1 MAHSPTFPLRP
12 FAHPQLELLA
22 EQIELGRC
30 VLVLGPWASASLA
43 GGKSEPV
50 SVLLA
55 RSLGAELTAPVP
67 EPDDLPMV
75 ATAFQRQFEGGRL
88 ILERMAANF
97 LRNQT
102 EPGEL
107 LRAVA
112 QLPFRIILTTAQDN
126 LLQRAF
132 AAVGKPC
139 NEGWYRINQTQ
150 PDAFDETSSRPF
162 VYQLFGKVLEKGSDS
177 LILTQQDRMDYL
189 DSVQG
194 VGKETRLPPALRKAM
209 QDAKCFLFLGFDY
222 QYWYLRVLLHVLKF
236 SEKAELV
243 FGLPEN
249 IPENGLPAGAAAF
262 FSTQYKFSFFGENA
276 LELLEK
282 LKEKIA
288 ASGDDS
294 PSPAPKSL
302 RLLYLNAVEDAALA
316 AELDRSLSQLKEKF
330 GIAAHSIHDI
340 LAGEDMEE
348 SRRSAIAEANLILP
362 VISADF
368 TAADWLAGTLTQQ
381 ALARHGTP
389 GARVV
394 AIYAREVFGGTDLF
408 KGKTAIL
415 PADNIPLS
423 DMNREKAFFN
433 IGLELEKILA
443 AL

>member
-1 MAHSPTFPLRP
+1 MAHPPTHPLRP
-12 FAHPQLELLA
+12 LAEPQLELLA
-22 EQIELGRC
+22 EQIELGKC
-30 VLVLGPWASASLA
+30 VLVLGPWAGLLNGESQ
-43 GGKSEPV
+43 PV
-50 SVLLA
+50 STLLA
-55 RSLGAELTAPVP
+55 HSLGAELSAPVP

-132 AAVGKPC
+132 AAAGKPC

-162 VYQLFGKVLEKGSDS
+162 VYQLFGKVLDRGSDS

-222 QYWYLRVLLHVLKF
+222 EYWYLRVLLHVLKF

-249 IPENGLPAGAAAF
+249 LPEKGFSAGAAAF
-262 FSTQYKFSFFGENA
+262 FSAQYKFSFFGENA
-276 LELLEK
+276 FELLEK
-282 LKEKIA
+282 LREQIA
-288 ASGDDS
+288 VSNGDF
-294 PSPAPKSL
+294 PSPAPKTL
-302 RLLYLNAVEDAALA
+302 RLLYLNAPEDAALV
-316 AELDRSLSQLKEKF
+316 AELDRSLRQLKEKF
-330 GIAAHSIHDI
+330 GIAASSIHDI
-340 LAGEDMEE
+340 LPGENVEE
-348 SRRSAIAEANLILP
+348 SRRRAVAEANLILP

-381 ALARHGTP
+381 CLARHGAP

>member
-1 MAHSPTFPLRP
+1 MAHPPALPLHP
-12 FAHPQLELLA
+12 LAAPQLELLA
-22 EQIELGRC
+22 EQIEIGRC
-30 VLVLGPWASASLA
+30 VLVLGPWAGLTKGESQ
-43 GGKSEPV
+43 PV
-50 SVLLA
+50 NTLLA
-55 RSLGAELTAPVP
+55 HALGEQLAAPVP

-97 LRNQT
+97 LRSQT

-107 LRAVA
+107 LRTVA

-132 AAVGKPC
+132 AAAGKPC

-162 VYQLFGKVLEKGSDS
+162 VYQLFGKVLDKGSDS

-194 VGKETRLPPALRKAM
+194 VGKETRLPPALRNAM
-209 QDAKCFLFLGFDY
+209 QNARCFLFLGFDY
-222 QYWYLRVLLHVLKF
+222 EYWYLRVLLHVLKF

-249 IPENGLPAGAAAF
+249 LPEKGFSAGAAAF

-276 LELLEK
+276 LELLVK
-282 LKEKIA
+282 LREKIA
-288 ASGDDS
+288 DSGGDS
-294 PSPAPKSL
+294 SSPAPKTL
-302 RLLYLNAVEDAALA
+302 RLLYLNAPEDAALVT
-316 AELDRSLSQLKEKF
+316 ELDRSLSRLKEQF
-330 GIAAHSIHDI
+330 GIAAAGIHDT
-340 LAGEDMEE
+340 LPGENLDNA
-348 SRRSAIAEANLILP
+348 RRRAVEAANLILP

-368 TAADWLAGTLTQQ
+368 FATGWLADALAQQ
-381 ALARHGTP
+381 ALARHGSP

-423 DMNREKAFFN
+423 DMNREKAFLN

>member
-1 MAHSPTFPLRP
+1 MAHPPTLPLRSL
-12 FAHPQLELLA
+12 AETQLELLA
-22 EQIELGRC
+22 EQIELGKC
-30 VLVLGPWASASLA
+30 VLVLGPWAGLPNGESL
-43 GGKSEPV
+43 SV
-50 SVLLA
+50 STLLA
-55 RSLGAELTAPVP
+55 RSLGQELAAPVP

-88 ILERMAANF
+88 ILERTAANF

-102 EPGEL
+102 EPGDL
-107 LRAVA
+107 LRTVA

-132 AAVGKPC
+132 AAAGKPC

-150 PDAFDETSSRPF
+150 PDVFDETSSRPF
-162 VYQLFGKVLEKGSDS
+162 IYQLFGKVLDKGSDS

-194 VGKETRLPPALRKAM
+194 VGKETRLPPALRNAM
-209 QDAKCFLFLGFDY
+209 QNAKCFLFLGFDY
-222 QYWYLRVLLHVLKF
+222 EYWYLRVLLHVLKF

-249 IPENGLPAGAAAF
+249 LPENGFSAGAAAF
-262 FSTQYKFSFFGENA
+262 FSAQYKFSFFGENA

-282 LKEKIA
+282 LKGKLA
-288 ASGDDS
+288 LLPQPTDLSVGQR
-294 PSPAPKSL
+294 
-302 RLLYLNAVEDAALA
+302 RLLYLNAPEDAALV
-316 AELDRSLSQLKEKF
+316 AELDRSLRQLKEKF
-330 GIAAHSIHDI
+330 GIAASSIHDI
-340 LAGEDMEE
+340 LPGENVEE
-348 SRRSAIAEANLILP
+348 ARRRAVAEANLILP

-368 TAADWLAGTLTQQ
+368 TAADWLAGALTQQ
-381 ALARHGTP
+381 CLARHGSP

-433 IGLELEKILA
+433 IGLELDKILA

>member
-1 MAHSPTFPLRP
+1 MAHPPTLPLRSL
-12 FAHPQLELLA
+12 AETQLELLA
-22 EQIELGRC
+22 EQIELGKC
-30 VLVLGPWASASLA
+30 VLVLGPWADLPNGESL
-43 GGKSEPV
+43 SV
-50 SVLLA
+50 STLLA
-55 RSLGAELTAPVP
+55 RTLGQELAALVP

-88 ILERMAANF
+88 ILERKAANF

-102 EPGEL
+102 EPGDL

-132 AAVGKPC
+132 AAAGKPC

-150 PDAFDETSSRPF
+150 PDVFDETSSRPF
-162 VYQLFGKVLEKGSDS
+162 VYQLFGKVLDKGSDS

-194 VGKETRLPPALRKAM
+194 VGKETRLPPALRKSM

-222 QYWYLRVLLHVLKF
+222 EYWYLRVLLHVLKF

-249 IPENGLPAGAAAF
+249 LPENGFSAGVAAF
-262 FSTQYKFSFFGENA
+262 FSAQYKFSFFGENA

-282 LKEKIA
+282 LREKLSENA
-288 ASGDDS
+288 GA
-294 PSPAPKSL
+294 PPPTAPKTL
-302 RLLYLNAVEDAALA
+302 RLLYLNAPEDAALV
-316 AELDRSLSQLKEKF
+316 AELDRSLRQLKEKF
-330 GIAAHSIHDI
+330 GIAANTIHDI
-340 LAGEDMEE
+340 IQPGENVEE
-348 SRRSAIAEANLILP
+348 ARRRAVAEANLILP

-368 TAADWLAGTLTQQ
+368 TAADWLAGALTQQ
-381 ALARHGTP
+381 CLARHGSP

>member
-1 MAHSPTFPLRP
+1 MAHPPTHPLRSL
-12 FAHPQLELLA
+12 AETQLELLA
-22 EQIELGRC
+22 EQIELGKC
-30 VLVLGPWASASLA
+30 VLVLGPWASLPNDESL
-43 GGKSEPV
+43 SV
-50 SVLLA
+50 STLLA
-55 RSLGAELTAPVP
+55 HALSQELAAPVP

-88 ILERMAANF
+88 ILERKAANF

-102 EPGEL
+102 EPGKL
-107 LRAVA
+107 LHAVA

-132 AAVGKPC
+132 AAAGKPY

-150 PDAFDETSSRPF
+150 PDAFDETSTRPF

-222 QYWYLRVLLHVLKF
+222 EYWYLRVLLHVLKF

-249 IPENGLPAGAAAF
+249 LPENGFSAGVAAF
-262 FSTQYKFSFFGENA
+262 FSAQYKFSFFGENA

-282 LKEKIA
+282 LREKL
-288 ASGDDS
+288 SENTDNF
-294 PSPAPKSL
+294 PSPAPKTL
-302 RLLYLNAVEDAALA
+302 RLLYLNAAEDAALVID
-316 AELDRSLSQLKEKF
+316 LDRSLSQLKEKF
-330 GIAAHSIHDI
+330 GIAASSIHDI
-340 LAGEDMEE
+340 LPGENVEE
-348 SRRSAIAEANLILP
+348 ARLRAVAEANLILP

-368 TAADWLAGTLTQQ
+368 VAAPEMFGTGTLTQQ
-381 ALARHGTP
+381 ALERHGSP